1 MTWKCGGERAGALSF
16 QIMRHIIMAGS
27 PMYVNMYGYWWMYAY
42 VCMFFGGGGSSVVV
56 VAGCDL

>member
-1 MTWKCGGERAGALSF
+1 MEANGQELCRFKSCAISSWPVL
-16 QIMRHIIMAGS
+16 

-42 VCMFFGGGGSSVVV
+42 VCMFFGGGGSSGVV